1 MMELIFL
8 LNYIAVNLFGSILSA
23 AFCGIHKS
31 DKQKKWLVLIVGIT
45 LTLQGIIYCL
55 FGFQAVQFSY
65 PVISHLPLIFVLWYV
80 TKRGLCSL
88 TAVLT
93 GYLCCQLR
101 RWAAIFI
108 ANFFENKELM
118 FPVIQIII
126 TLPLLLFL
134 LRFVASA
141 IREMIYRPAKD
152 MWTFAVIPIVYYLF
166 DYSTA
171 VYTNL
176 LYNGS
181 YVVAEFMPTV
191 CCAVYLIFINR
202 IMVQEKSC
210 HMLEQERNALK
221 MQTKQSLQEIEFL
234 RYSQEQAAA
243 HRHDLRHHLQ
253 YLYSCMENGQTEQG
267 QEYIQHVCHEIES
280 HKMTI
285 YCENETANLILG
297 AYADRFMK
305 AGIQSEIQFS
315 IGKSPAISSVDLCVL
330 MANAL
335 ENALNECQYLL
346 IQKIPVQVQVV
357 GYEKEHK
364 IFLQITN
371 TCRADIFF
379 QDGIP
384 VTKREG
390 HGIGTRS
397 ICAIVNKY
405 QGIYSFSVKNENFIL
420 RVVL

>member
-1 MMELIFL
+1 MELIYL

-23 AFCGIHKS
+23 AFCGIRKR
-31 DKQKKWLVLIVGIT
+31 DKQGKWIALTVGIT
-45 LTLQGIIYCL
+45 LTMQGIIYCL
-55 FGFQAVQFSY
+55 FGLQAVQFSY
-65 PVISHLPLIFVLWYV
+65 PLISHLPLIFILCYV
-80 TKRGLCSL
+80 TKQGLCSL

-93 GYLCCQLR
+93 AYLCCQLR
-101 RWAAIFI
+101 RWVALFI
-108 ANFFENKELM
+108 ANFFVNSEMMLA
-118 FPVIQIII
+118 VIQIII
-126 TLPLLLFL
+126 TVPLLLFL
-134 LRFVASA
+134 LRFCAPG
-141 IREMIYRPAKD
+141 IREMIYRPGKD
-152 MWTFAVIPIVYYLF
+152 MWTFSVIPIVYYLF
-166 DYSTA
+166 DYITA
-171 VYTNL
+171 VYTSL

-191 CCAVYLIFINR
+191 CCAVYLIFMNR
-202 IMVQEKSC
+202 NVVQERTR

-234 RYSQEQAAA
+234 RYRQEQAVA
-243 HRHDLRHHLQ
+243 HRHDVRHHLQ
-253 YLYSCMENGQTEQG
+253 YLYSCMENGKIELA
-267 QEYIQHVCHEIES
+267 QEYIQRVCHEIES
-280 HKMTI
+280 HKMTV

-297 AYADRFMK
+297 AYEERFLK
-305 AGIQSEIQFS
+305 AGIQPEIQFS

-330 MANAL
+330 LANAL

-346 IQKIPVQVQVV
+346 IQKIPVQVQIM
-357 GYEKEHK
+357 GYEKEQK

-371 TCRADIFF
+371 TCREDIIF
-379 QDGIP
+379 QDGLP

-405 QGIYSFSVKNENFIL
+405 QGIYSFSVKNESFIL

>member
-8 LNYIAVNLFGSILSA
+8 LNYIVVNLFGSILSA
-23 AFCGIHKS
+23 AFSGIRKS
-31 DKQKKWLVLIVGIT
+31 DKQRKWIVLIVGIT
-45 LTLQGIIYCL
+45 LTLQGIIYYL
-55 FGFQAVQFSY
+55 FGVQVVQFFY
-65 PVISHLPLIFVLWYV
+65 PLISHLPLFFVLWYV

-101 RWAAIFI
+101 RWVALFI
-108 ANFFENKELM
+108 ARFFENNDLM
-118 FPVIQIII
+118 LHVIQIII
-126 TLPLLLFL
+126 TFPLLFL
-134 LRFVASA
+134 LLRFVVPGV
-141 IREMIYRPAKD
+141 REMICHPAKE

-166 DYSTA
+166 DYTTA
-171 VYTNL
+171 VYTKL

-210 HMLEQERNALK
+210 HMLEEERNALK
-221 MQTKQSLQEIEFL
+221 MQTKQSMQEIEFL

-253 YLYSCMENGQTEQG
+253 YLYSCMEHGQTERG
-267 QEYIQHVCHEIES
+267 QEYIQRVCDEIES
-280 HKMTI
+280 HTMTI

-297 AYADRFMK
+297 AYVDRFKK
-305 AGIQSEIQFS
+305 AGIQTEIRFS

-330 MANAL
+330 LANAL
-335 ENALNECQYLL
+335 ENALNECRYLS

-371 TCRADIFF
+371 TCRADILF

-390 HGIGTRS
+390 HGIGMQS

-405 QGIYSFSVKNENFIL
+405 QGIYSFSVKNENFIF

>member
-1 MMELIFL
+1 MMEIIFL
-8 LNYIAVNLFGSILSA
+8 SNYIAVNIFGSILSA
-23 AFCGIHKS
+23 AFGGIGKGK
-31 DKQKKWLVLIVGIT
+31 KQKKCIVLIIGIT
-45 LTLQGIIYCL
+45 LTLQGIIYYL
-55 FGFQAVQFSY
+55 FGLQAAQFSY
-65 PVISHLPLIFVLWYV
+65 PFISHLPLIFVLWYI

-101 RWAAIFI
+101 RWVALFF
-108 ANFFENKELM
+108 ANFFENHELM
-118 FPVIQIII
+118 LPVIQIII

-134 LRFVASA
+134 LRFVAPA
-141 IREMIYRPAKD
+141 IREMICRPARD

-166 DYSTA
+166 DYITA

-181 YVVAEFMPTV
+181 FVVVEFMPTV
-191 CCAVYLIFINR
+191 CCAVYLVFINR
-202 IMVQEKSC
+202 VMVEEKSC

-221 MQTKQSLQEIEFL
+221 MQTKQSLQEIECL

-253 YLYSCMENGQTEQG
+253 YLYSCMENGQIEQG
-267 QEYIQHVCHEIES
+267 KEYIQSVCHEIES

-297 AYADRFMK
+297 AYAERFVK
-305 AGIQSEIQFS
+305 AGIQTEIQFS

-330 MANAL
+330 LTNAL
-335 ENALNECQYLL
+335 ENAFNECQYLL

-357 GYEKEHK
+357 GYEKEQK

-371 TCRADIFF
+371 TCRADIPF

-384 VTKREG
+384 ITRREG

-405 QGIYSFSVKNENFIL
+405 QGIYSFSVKNEKFIL